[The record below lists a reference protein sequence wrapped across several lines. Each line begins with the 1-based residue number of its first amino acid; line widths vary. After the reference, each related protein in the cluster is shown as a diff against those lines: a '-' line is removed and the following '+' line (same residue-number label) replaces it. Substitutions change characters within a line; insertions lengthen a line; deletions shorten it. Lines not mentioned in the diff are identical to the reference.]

1 MTTQRIALV
10 GAGLAGCECALQLAR
25 RGFAVTLFEQKPEA
39 YSPAHSMPQLA
50 ELVCSNSLRSD
61 ELASGVG
68 LIKQELRELG
78 SALMAVA
85 DATRV
90 PAGKA
95 LAVDRELFAGK
106 VTELVEAEPNITLVR
121 KAIADLDDPAL
132 EGFERV
138 VISAGPLASE
148 SLSASIARAVG
159 AEHLYFYDAIA
170 PIVAADSI
178 DMGIAFWGSRYGEPG
193 EGDYLNCPMNED
205 EYKAFY
211 QGLLDGEKVAS
222 REFEQEKHFE
232 GCMPV
237 EALAA
242 RGEKTLAF
250 GPLKPVGFTDPR
262 TGRRPFALLQLR
274 PENGNKT
281 MFNLVGCQTKL
292 TYPAQAV
299 CFRKVPGLEHAEFVR
314 FGSMHRNTY
323 VNAPVSLNEE
333 LALKSRPNVH
343 LAGQITGVE
352 GYVESIACGLW
363 VGQMLAAKLAGR
375 SLPKPPGNDG
385 PRCSAQPSVH
395 ARQAFSAVQ
404 CAFWAHAGARSP
416 REKERTQA
424 VVCRSRPCRVWR
436 VVEGVGEGRGLKIGK
451 GRGPLFQKGASPLP
465 KPHPSP
471 PKTFA
476 FIESLLRGWGMGE
489 V

>member
-1 MTTQRIALV
+1 MTEHSYAVI
-10 GAGLAGCECALQLAR
+10 GGGLAGCECALRLAR
-25 RGFAVTLFEQKPEA
+25 AGLQVTLFEQKPEFR
-39 YSPAHSMPQLA
+39 SPAHVNDGLA

-61 ELASGVG
+61 ELTSGIG
-68 LIKQELRELG
+68 LLKAEMRELG
-78 SALMAVA
+78 SDFMELA
-85 DATRV
+85 DAHRV

-95 LAVDRELFAGK
+95 LAVDREAFSAAMTQRVMSTPG
-106 VTELVEAEPNITLVR
+106 ITLVHR
-121 KAIADLDDPAL
+121 QITSLDDPAL
-132 EGFERV
+132 DGFETV
-138 VISAGPLASE
+138 VLAAGPMASE
-148 SLSASIARAVG
+148 NLSASLAEVVG
-159 AEHLYFYDAIA
+159 GDHCYFYDAIA

-178 DMGIAFWGSRYGEPG
+178 DMSIAFWGSRYGEPG

-292 TYPAQAV
+292 TYGEQARV
-299 CFRKVPGLEHAEFVR
+299 FRMVPGLEKAEFAR

-323 VNAPVSLNEE
+323 VNAPVALNED
-333 LALKSRPNVH
+333 LSLKARPRVF

-352 GYVESIACGLW
+352 GYLESAACGMWL
-363 VGQMLAAKLAGR
+363 GMLLAARAQGRELA
-375 SLPKPPGNDG
+375 LPPLECALGALLNHLRTPVKHF
-385 PRCSAQPSVH
+385 QPSNAH
-395 ARQAFSAVQ
+395 FGLMPELDEKAKKKDRKALYSAR
-404 CAFWAHAGARSP
+404 AR
-416 REKERTQA
+416 ERFA
-424 VVCRSRPCRVWR
+424 AWR
-436 VVEGVGEGRGLKIGK
+436 AEQGL
-451 GRGPLFQKGASPLP
+451 
-465 KPHPSP
+465 
-471 PKTFA
+471 
-476 FIESLLRGWGMGE
+476 
-489 V
+489 